1 MKTMLLATVALG
13 LAGPALAQNVGI
25 ATSNP
30 GSIFHNIGT
39 AVANAANEAGLN
51 ATIQPA
57 TSPNQYIPFV
67 GSGGIEFGVAN
78 LQEVNYA
85 LEGEEW
91 FEGQPNPDL
100 RIVGLIM
107 PLVEAIF
114 VREDGDIETVADL
127 EGRPMTDGYT
137 AQQTILPQ
145 LEAIYS
151 TAGMSR
157 EDVVPVNVA
166 SVVAGADAF
175 IAGEADGFIF
185 AHGAG
190 KVREAD
196 AAVGGLKALTV
207 EPTDENLAAA
217 REHWPVAFFKELKAG
232 SMPGVNEDGWFFAY
246 PQVVFSHANADE
258 EAVYQ
263 MTKALYEGK
272 ETLQSTFPPFAAFE
286 PEEMAGDIGV
296 SEFHPGAIRFYEEA
310 GIWQTPGEDTNE
322 GMVPAESGDGTAPA
336 EAGGSEQPAGEPE
349 QAQ

>member
-1 MKTMLLATVALG
+1 MRLDLASAVLATG
-13 LAGPALAQNVGI
+13 LAAAPVAAQNVGI

-39 AVANAANEAGLN
+39 AVANAANQAGLD

-67 GSGGIEFGVAN
+67 ASGGIDFGIAN

-85 LEGEEW
+85 LEGKAW
-91 FEGQPNPDL
+91 FEGQPQPDL

-114 VREDGDIETVADL
+114 VRADSDIMTVADL
-127 EGRPMTDGYT
+127 EGRPMVDGYT

-145 LEAIYS
+145 LDAIYA
-151 TAGMSR
+151 TAGLTRADMT
-157 EDVVPVNVA
+157 PVNVP

-175 IAGEADGFIF
+175 IAGDSVGFIF

-196 AAVGGLKALTV
+196 AAVGGLRALTV
-207 EPTDENLAAA
+207 EPTDENLSVA

-232 SMPGVNEDGWFFAY
+232 STPGVAEDGWFFAY
-246 PQVVFSHANADE
+246 PQVVFTHAGTPDDVVHAM
-258 EAVYQ
+258 A
-263 MTKALYEGK
+263 KAIYEGTDTLK
-272 ETLQSTFPPFAAFE
+272 ETFPGFAAFN
-286 PEEMAGDIGV
+286 PQEMAGDIGV
-296 SEFHPGAIRFYEEA
+296 SEFHPGALRFFQEVGLGA
-310 GIWQTPGEDTNE
+310 
-322 GMVPAESGDGTAPA
+322 S
-336 EAGGSEQPAGEPE
+336 
-349 QAQ
+349 

>member
-1 MKTMLLATVALG
+1 MRHLLATAVLSGAA
-13 LAGPALAQNVGI
+13 LAGPAAAQNVGI

-39 AVANAANEAGLN
+39 AVASAANAEGLN

-85 LEGEEW
+85 LEGREW

-114 VREDGDIETVADL
+114 VRADSDIMTVADL
-127 EGRPMTDGYT
+127 AGRPMVDGYT

-145 LEAIYS
+145 LDAIYA
-151 TAGMSR
+151 TAGLTRDDMI
-157 EDVVPVNVA
+157 PVNVP

-175 IAGEADGFIF
+175 IEGQSDGFIF

-196 AAVGGLKALTV
+196 AAVGGLRALPV
-207 EPTDENLAAA
+207 EPTDENLALAQ
-217 REHWPVAFFKELKAG
+217 EHWPVAYFTQLEAG
-232 SMPGVNEDGWFFAY
+232 SMPGVEEDGWFFAY
-246 PQVVFSHANADE
+246 PQVVFTSASTPDDV
-258 EAVYQ
+258 VYT
-263 MTKALYEGK
+263 MAKALYENK
-272 ETLQSTFPPFAAFE
+272 DALAATFPGFAAFD
-286 PEEMAGDIGV
+286 PAAMAGDTGV
-296 SEFHPGAIRFYEEA
+296 SEFHPGALRFFEEV
-310 GIWQTPGEDTNE
+310 GLT
-322 GMVPAESGDGTAPA
+322 AE
-336 EAGGSEQPAGEPE
+336 
-349 QAQ
+349 